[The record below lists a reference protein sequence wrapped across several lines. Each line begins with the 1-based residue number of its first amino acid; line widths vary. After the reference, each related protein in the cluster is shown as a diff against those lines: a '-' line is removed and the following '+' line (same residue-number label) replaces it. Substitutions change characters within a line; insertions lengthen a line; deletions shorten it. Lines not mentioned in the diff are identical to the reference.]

1 MFFCNKCDRK
11 FGRKDNLIR
20 HHRKKH
26 NDDASLRSL
35 LRLPSNSVLPD
46 DGKRSHKLE
55 TKSSKATDDY
65 EEDMVSDEESV
76 TDNESVVPASSTTGD
91 SESEQDDN
99 SNASEDVEE
108 QLNDEDETTPSL
120 FPLRNV
126 WQLIGEDAVR
136 ENDGDVV
143 CTYID
148 QVRLGRKL
156 KDDPIHQKVL
166 ETMESLQERDLNMD
180 FDEALLKAATR
191 RKHIIQQAAASVMEV
206 DADSNEEN
214 EEKWLLK
221 WL

>member
-1 MFFCNKCDRK
+1 
-11 FGRKDNLIR
+11 
-20 HHRKKH
+20 
-26 NDDASLRSL
+26 
-35 LRLPSNSVLPD
+35 
-46 DGKRSHKLE
+46 
-55 TKSSKATDDY
+55 
-65 EEDMVSDEESV
+65 MVSDEESV

-136 ENDGDVV
+136 KNDGDVV

-214 EEKWLLK
+214 EEK
-221 WL
+221 